1 MNRMWP
7 QLKQQLGKLAGV
19 SSAKMGDILI
29 LTSIAGWFASSAAQI
44 IGIAINK
51 EYTHEQKKFM
61 IAQEASDAVT
71 NILLYFGVTKSLTAL
86 SEHMVK
92 TGKLAP
98 RSIVDF
104 LRKNK
109 LINQRGNFGFDVT
122 KAAGFEE
129 AGLRGAYNGFK
140 CFTDA
145 ASATIGGIISSN
157 IITPIV
163 RNKIASYKQN
173 KYKERMRQLNLEAKP
188 ASRGKSVYTPVTG
201 TQRHTFDDYRNRVLS
216 I

>member
-1 MNRMWP
+1 MNNIWP
-7 QLKQQLGKLAGV
+7 QIKQQLGKLAGA

-29 LTSIAGWFASSAAQI
+29 LTSIAGWAASSAAQI

-51 EYTHEQKKFM
+51 NYTHEQKKFM
-61 IAQEASDAVT
+61 IAQEASDAAT

-86 SEHMVK
+86 TEHMVK

-98 RSIVDF
+98 RSIADF
-104 LRKNK
+104 MRANK
-109 LINQRGNFGFDVT
+109 HISQRGAFGFDVT

-163 RNKIASYKQN
+163 RNKVASYKQN
-173 KYKERMRQLNLEAKP
+173 KYKEKMRQLNLEARP
-188 ASRGKSVYTPVTG
+188 LNNGKTVYTPVTG
-201 TQRHTFDDYRNRVLS
+201 TQRHTFDDYRSRVLN